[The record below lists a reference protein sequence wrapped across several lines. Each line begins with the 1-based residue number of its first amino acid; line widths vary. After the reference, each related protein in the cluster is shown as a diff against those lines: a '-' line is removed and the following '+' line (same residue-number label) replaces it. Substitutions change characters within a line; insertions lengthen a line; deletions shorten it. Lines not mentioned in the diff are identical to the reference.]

1 MGSGLCHE
9 VGPSVL
15 IYIYKNRLRTY
26 DFWERFAQLP
36 KLYGGQQWTALCLVR
51 AEQRQVVSGVLDNFY
66 LEPILKFTQCDSKEL
81 QGGRST
87 LKT

>member
-1 MGSGLCHE
+1 MGELGNWLCQEGVVKTGLCFRSKC
-9 VGPSVL
+9 GGTS
-15 IYIYKNRLRTY
+15 
-26 DFWERFAQLP
+26 D
-36 KLYGGQQWTALCLVR
+36 YGGQQWTALCLVR

>member
-1 MGSGLCHE
+1 MVLFSFLSNIVWRTEKAAMIMGKPE
-9 VGPSVL
+9 M
-15 IYIYKNRLRTY
+15 RTA
-26 DFWERFAQLP
+26 DI
-36 KLYGGQQWTALCLVR
+36 YGGQQWTALCLVR
-51 AEQRQVVSGVLDNFY
+51 ADLELEWQVVSGVLDNFY